1 MQVHVRPFR
10 KDIYDLVDEPSKKTL
25 SDYLISKGHTIV
37 KDKETFDADIVSTKE
52 VKGCKGTPSG
62 PLRGRSALLPATT
75 PIKSKSSLLNFALI

>member
-37 KDKETFDADIVSTKE
+37 KDKETFDADIVSTKDGFTYFNEVE
-52 VKGCKGTPSG
+52 VK
-62 PLRGRSALLPATT
+62 
-75 PIKSKSSLLNFALI
+75 SSWKDEWPFVFPR

>member
-37 KDKETFDADIVSTKE
+37 KDKETFDADIVSTKTW
-52 VKGCKGTPSG
+52 VY
-62 PLRGRSALLPATT
+62 L
-75 PIKSKSSLLNFALI
+75 F